1 MKKPH
6 HVIEIFLQPG
16 DFYFGDRNTRIR
28 TVLGSCVSITIWHP
42 LMLIGGMCHYM
53 LPTRSNGKS
62 DTLDGRYADEA
73 MEMFMREIRASGTRP
88 SQYQVKLFG
97 GGNMFPGAKRP
108 GTDCPLFPCADP
120 VKSTCRDVS
129 CRNELTAQLL
139 VKKYGFTVHA
149 SCLGGSG
156 HRQLFFDIWTGHVW
170 SRHNQITLPPNV
182 IEIA

>member
-1 MKKPH
+1 MCLDH
-6 HVIEIFLQPG
+6 HLASF
-16 DFYFGDRNTRIR
+16 DADWR
-28 TVLGSCVSITIWHP
+28 
-42 LMLIGGMCHYM
+42 MCHYM

-120 VKSTCRDVS
+120 VKSTCRM
-129 CRNELTAQLL
+129 CRA
-139 VKKYGFTVHA
+139 A
-149 SCLGGSG
+149 MS
-156 HRQLFFDIWTGHVW
+156 
-170 SRHNQITLPPNV
+170 
-182 IEIA
+182 